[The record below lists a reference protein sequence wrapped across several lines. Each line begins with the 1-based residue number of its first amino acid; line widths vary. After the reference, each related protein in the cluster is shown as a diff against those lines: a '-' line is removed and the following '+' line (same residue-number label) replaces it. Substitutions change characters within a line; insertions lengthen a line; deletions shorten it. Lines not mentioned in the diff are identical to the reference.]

1 MFGVFFLLVNANQSV
16 YNINMGRFLSSLKD
30 LWATLFSPKVP
41 LEKRIT
47 YAMVICAMMGE
58 LFGFI
63 ESYLIGLPLFAVL
76 LPLISFFLLA
86 VLSIWGLKTKKTRLF
101 AFISISISA
110 LILFPL
116 MFIENAGLHGGM
128 PYYFMIAFLCTALAL
143 RGKTRLILFIT
154 ILIEYSCLFFLY
166 RYYPQ
171 IFTTMD
177 HEEAFIDQLCSMIIS
192 SIILFAFAC
201 AVSSQNYR
209 DRHKIQQL
217 SLLYERQANT
227 DELTGLYNRRYFNN
241 FLKLAILTLGD
252 TGKLHIAMFDID
264 DFKFVNDKY
273 GHPYGDTILK
283 QFAQILQKT
292 ENEGVTS
299 CRYGGEEFL
308 LLIPK
313 KNKEDALK
321 LVEEVLENTRTEIK
335 LKDGRFV
342 TVSAGFTT
350 CKEDMTYDV
359 LLQEVDKKLYT
370 AKSSGKNRVIS

>member
-1 MFGVFFLLVNANQSV
+1 
-16 YNINMGRFLSSLKD
+16 MGRILSSIQYLR
-30 LWATLFSPKVP
+30 ATLFSPKIP

-47 YAMVICAMMGE
+47 YAMVICAMVGE

-63 ESYLIGLPLFAVL
+63 ETYLIGLPLIAVL
-76 LPLISFFLLA
+76 LPLISFFILILLT
-86 VLSIWGLKTKKTRLF
+86 IWGIKTKNITVF
-101 AFISISISA
+101 SVVSISVTT

-116 MFIENAGLHGGM
+116 MFFANAGLHGGM
-128 PYYFMIAFLCTALAL
+128 IYYLMISFVCVALAL
-143 RGKTRLILFIT
+143 RGKTRIILFCSL
-154 ILIEYSCLFFLY
+154 LIEYAGLFFAY

-171 IFTTMD
+171 FFVEMS
-177 HEEAFIDQLCSMIIS
+177 HEDAFVDQLCSMIIS
-192 SIILFAFAC
+192 SIILFSFSF
-201 AVSSQNYR
+201 AVSSQNYH

-227 DELTGLYNRRYFNN
+227 DELTGLYNRRYFHN

-273 GHPYGDTILK
+273 GHPFGDAVLK
-283 QFAQILQKT
+283 QFSQILQQR
-292 ENEGVTS
+292 ENAGITP

-313 KNKEDALK
+313 KNREEALK
-321 LVEEVLENTRTEIK
+321 LVEEILESTRNQIK

-342 TVSAGFTT
+342 TVSAGFIT
-350 CKEDMTYDV
+350 CTEDMTYDI
-359 LLQEVDKKLYT
+359 LLQEVDKKLYM

>member
-1 MFGVFFLLVNANQSV
+1 MEKLLAALRS
-16 YNINMGRFLSSLKD
+16 IRS
-30 LWATLFSPKVP
+30 TIFSPKVT
-41 LEKRIT
+41 LQKRIS
-47 YAMVICAMMGE
+47 YAMVVCAAFGE
-58 LFGFI
+58 LFGAS
-63 ESYLIGLPLFAVL
+63 ESYLIGLPFYAWL
-76 LPLISFFLLA
+76 LPIVSFLFLVA
-86 VLSIWGLKTKKTRLF
+86 LSIWGFKTKKTNLF
-101 AFISISISA
+101 ATICITVTG
-110 LILFPL
+110 LIIFPM
-116 MFIENAGLHGGM
+116 MFFANAGLSGGM
-128 PYYFMIAFLCTALAL
+128 PYYLLVAIVCTALAL
-143 RGKTRLILFIT
+143 RGKTRIILFI
-154 ILIEYSCLFFLY
+154 LIMLEYSGLFATY
-166 RYYPQ
+166 RFHPEF
-171 IFTTMD
+171 FTTMRY
-177 HEEAFIDQLCSMIIS
+177 EEAFIDQLCSMIIS